1 MTPLRV
7 LHLEDNEADAEVVT
21 AQLTRVG
28 VHAVGRRVDSAAAFH
43 RALNEFAPHVV
54 LSDHGMPTFTAL
66 DALKALKAFSPAT
79 PFIVVTGAFNEEAA
93 VSWLRAGADD
103 LVLKSNLGRL
113 GPVLE
118 EARAVRA
125 GLDALTPRQL
135 EVLHL
140 VVQSHTNR
148 DIADRLHLSLKTV
161 EAHRTAMMKRLRI
174 HDVAAL
180 VRYAVAVRLIPPDAC
195 SA

>member
-7 LHLEDNEADAEVVT
+7 LHLEDNQADAELVT
-21 AQLTRVG
+21 AQLVRAG
-28 VHAVGRRVDSAAAFH
+28 LNAVGRRVDSAAAFR
-43 RALNEFAPHVV
+43 RALDEFAPDVV
-54 LSDHGMPTFTAL
+54 LSDHGMSTFSAL
-66 DALKALKAFSPAT
+66 DALKTLKAASPVT
-79 PFIVVTGAFNEEAA
+79 PFIVVTGSFDEEAA
-93 VSWLRAGADD
+93 VSWVRAGADD

-113 GPVLE
+113 GPALE

-125 GLDALTPRQL
+125 GLANLTPRQL

-140 VVQSHTNR
+140 VVRSHTNR

-161 EAHRTAMMKRLRI
+161 EAHRTEMMKRLQI

-180 VRYAVAVRLIPPDAC
+180 VRYAVRVRLIPPDAW